1 MSLVDDIVQS
11 VMTPGYTATGVI
23 KLMFYAFYM
32 LFATLATM
40 VVMTGGNLHVVALL
54 LLSISLFLTIKWF
67 ITEMDKIRKQAPP
80 PPAPSMEET
89 KKEL

>member
-54 LLSISLFLTIKWF
+54 LLSISLFLTIKW
-67 ITEMDKIRKQAPP
+67 
-80 PPAPSMEET
+80 
-89 KKEL
+89 